1 MSEARQ
7 GSVGFSQEC
16 LDPLIIH
23 HLGAVDLG
31 FEDETFGV
39 YQQVTLTPL
48 DLLAPVIT
56 PIFAAYCGT
65 LDLPWLSTTP
75 ALG

>member
-1 MSEARQ
+1 
-7 GSVGFSQEC
+7 
-16 LDPLIIH
+16 
-23 HLGAVDLG
+23 VDLG
-31 FEDETFGV
+31 FEDETFGL

-48 DLLAPVIT
+48 DLLASVIT

-65 LDLPWLSTTP
+65 LYLPWLSTTP